1 MALYG
6 RDANGNDAYIR
17 ASGAGSSTQGFLTFH
32 DTYSDEVKFKAASA
46 ESGTTSLDLV
56 PAVIGKKL
64 RVLSLTLSSSGAAIV
79 KIESGSSAST
89 VYQNIYLS
97 SNSTQSFSHPLGL
110 FESDTGEKLMMTIS
124 GSSNVS
130 ASLSYREV

>member
-17 ASGAGSSTQGFLTFH
+17 ASGAGSSTQGYLTFH
-32 DTYSDEVKFKAASA
+32 DPFSDEVKFKTISASSSA
-46 ESGTTSLDLV
+46 SKIDLIS
-56 PAVIGKKL
+56 AVSGKKL
-64 RVLSLTLSSSGAAIV
+64 RVLSFTISSSGTANV

-89 VYQNIYLS
+89 VYETIYLA
-97 SNSTQSFSHPLGL
+97 SNTTQSFSHPLGL
-110 FESDTGEKLMMTIS
+110 FESDAGEKLMMTIT
-124 GSSNVS
+124 GSAYVS